1 MQKLIQKNFSKAG
14 SSKSPQVILYIL
26 TLSTNTNL
34 YVLKLC
40 SKYIAVLHSAN
51 KATI

>member
-1 MQKLIQKNFSKAG
+1 MQKIIEKNFSKAG

-34 YVLKLC
+34 YVLILC
-40 SKYIAVLHSAN
+40 SKYTDVLHISN